1 MITNDGVG
9 YDVLPDG
16 RFVMV
21 RSPDQFAA
29 REIVFVRNF
38 IEELKRLVPAP

>member
-1 MITNDGVG
+1 VG

-21 RSPDQFAA
+21 RQPDQRLT
-29 REIVFVRNF
+29 REIVLLRNWLG
-38 IEELKRLVPAP
+38 ERQRREPTK

>member
-1 MITNDGVG
+1 MGDNGGVA

-21 RSPDQFAA
+21 RQPAQLAT
-29 REIVFVRNF
+29 REIVLLQNWFGER
-38 IEELKRLVPAP
+38 